1 VILLG
6 ELRDRETIE
15 TALQAAETGHLVLST
30 MHTIDAAETISRAV
44 SVFPPYDQVA
54 IRKLFAS
61 VLRWIVSQRLILKA
75 DGKSRIA
82 ACEVL
87 RNFPRMAELIT
98 EEAGPRAICEL
109 LEKNSTVYGTQS
121 FDQCLMK
128 WYREKV
134 ITLEQAMSYCSN
146 PSDFKQKVEYE

>member
-1 VILLG
+1 MKTLS

-44 SVFPPYDQVA
+44 SVFPPHDQA
-54 IRKLFAS
+54 GIRKLFAS
-61 VLRWIVSQRLILKA
+61 VLRWIVSQRLLLKA
-75 DGKSRIA
+75 DGKGRIA

-87 RNFPRMAELIT
+87 RNFPRMEELIC
-98 EEAGPRAICEL
+98 EEAGPRAIGEL

-128 WYREKV
+128 LYREKV
-134 ITLEQAMSYCSN
+134 ITLEQAICYCSN
-146 PSDFKQKVEYE
+146 PSDFKLKVEYE